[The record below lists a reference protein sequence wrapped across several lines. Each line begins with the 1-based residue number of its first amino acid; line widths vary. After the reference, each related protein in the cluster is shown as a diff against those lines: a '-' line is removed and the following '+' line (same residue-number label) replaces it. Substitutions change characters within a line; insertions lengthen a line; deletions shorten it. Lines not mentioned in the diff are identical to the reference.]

1 MTPLRT
7 LRRLRTAS
15 PAFTAAAL
23 VALAAISS
31 FAAGPAQADAP
42 TAAQPGHGAKK
53 APQRPSDKDP
63 VALGRYLVQTTGCN
77 DCHTAGYAMSAGNT
91 PEAQWLTG
99 DSLGWRGPWG
109 TSYPSNLRL
118 SLARFN
124 EGQWLHY
131 ARNLQARP
139 PMPWFGLRE
148 MSDTDLLAIYRYVR
162 AAGPAGEPA
171 PAALPPGQMPVGPAI
186 QFPGPPQ

>member
-1 MTPLRT
+1 MTSHRKLRH
-7 LRRLRTAS
+7 LRTAS
-15 PAFTAAAL
+15 PAVGAVAL
-23 VALAAISS
+23 VALAAFGTLS
-31 FAAGPAQADAP
+31 AGPANAEAP
-42 TAAQPGHGAKK
+42 AATRPGHGAKT
-53 APQRPSDKDP
+53 PQRPSDRDP

-77 DCHTAGYAMSAGNT
+77 DCHTAGYAMSAGAT

-99 DSLGWRGPWG
+99 DRLGWRGPWG
-109 TSYPSNLRL
+109 TSYPTNLRL

-139 PMPWFGLRE
+139 PMPWFGLRD

-171 PAALPPGQMPVGPAI
+171 PAALPPGQVPAGPVI